1 MGGKTSNET
10 GWDST
15 FNAICKRTY
24 EIDREVFKQMHS
36 ICRNAKIEQFV
47 NETEI
52 ELRAALDTK
61 GMQDVFKVLDWDFD
75 SKIYVDFE
83 SSQLLTY
90 IDRNGD
96 GRIDR

>member
-10 GWDST
+10 DWDST
-15 FNAICKRTY
+15 FNTICKRTY
-24 EIDREVFKQMHS
+24 EIDRAVFQQMHS

-52 ELRAALDTK
+52 EIRAASNTK
-61 GMQDVFKVLDWDFD
+61 SLNDVFKVLDWDFD

-83 SSQLLTY
+83 TT
-90 IDRNGD
+90 
-96 GRIDR
+96 